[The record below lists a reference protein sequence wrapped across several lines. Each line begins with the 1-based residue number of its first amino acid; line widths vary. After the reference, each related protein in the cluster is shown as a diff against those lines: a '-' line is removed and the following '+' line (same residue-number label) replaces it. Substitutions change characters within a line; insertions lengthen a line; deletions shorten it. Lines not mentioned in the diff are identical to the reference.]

1 METNADRLKIAVV
14 GGGVA
19 GISASWLLSSRH
31 DVTLIEA
38 DDRIGGHT
46 NTITVDEGSSTVPVD
61 TGFIV
66 CNKRNY
72 PNFYRLLDEWGI
84 ERRDSDMSF
93 GFSCERSGFGYV
105 GPSLREFSRYRKN
118 LFNPRFLSLFF
129 SRRRFA
135 RKAMASLSRGDLG
148 NTSLGSYLDAIGMDD
163 FFVHNYL
170 IPLAAS
176 VWSSPDK
183 DMLEFPAETFLRFF
197 HNHGMIQ
204 VHDIPQ
210 WQTVVGGSRAYVDRF
225 IELFPG
231 TIMKNSPVQSVRR
244 IDNGVVVDVQG
255 GAVMGFDHVVLATH
269 ADLSLGMLA
278 DPSSEELSA
287 LGSWRYHHSSV
298 VLHSDASVMPA
309 DRRLWASWNYRR
321 PAGAEPG
328 DPVPITYCMNRLQGL
343 GGKRDYLVSLNL
355 QKPVHPDS
363 VIYSVDYSHPAYTPT
378 SLQSQHAIKKL
389 DGARNTHFCGS
400 YMGYGFHEDAV
411 ASAFEVARRLEC
423 VQ

>member
-19 GISASWLLSSRH
+19 GISAAWLLSSRH

-46 NTITVDEGSSTVPVD
+46 NTIMVDEGSAQVPVD

-84 ERRDSDMSF
+84 DRRDSDMSF
-93 GFSCERSGFGYV
+93 GFSCEESGFGYV
-105 GPSLREFSRYRKN
+105 GPSLREFARYRRN
-118 LFNPRFLSLFF
+118 LIKPRFLGLLWSQ
-129 SRRRFA
+129 RRFA
-135 RKAMASLSRGDLG
+135 RAALASLDRRDLG
-148 NTSLGSYLDAIGMDD
+148 DMSLGSYLESKGMDD

-176 VWSSPDK
+176 VWSSPDR

-204 VHDIPQ
+204 VRDIPK

-225 IELFPG
+225 IELFTG
-231 TIMKNSPVQSVRR
+231 TVLTSTPVESVRR
-244 IDNGVVVDVQG
+244 TDGGVVVDVRG
-255 GAVMGFDHVVLATH
+255 GSGMSFDHVVLATH
-269 ADLSLGMLA
+269 ADLSLGILA
-278 DPSSEELSA
+278 DPTAGERSA
-287 LGSWRYHHSSV
+287 LESWRYHHSSV

-321 PAGAEPG
+321 PIGAAPG
-328 DPVPITYCMNRLQGL
+328 DPVPITYSMNRLQGL
-343 GGKRDYLVSLNL
+343 DDRRDYLVSLNL
-355 QKPVHPDS
+355 QKPVREET
-363 VIYSVDYSHPAYTPT
+363 VIYEVDYTHPAYTPA
-378 SLQSQHAIKKL
+378 SLESQRAIREL
-389 DGARNTHFCGS
+389 DGDRNTHFCGA

-411 ASAFEVARRLEC
+411 ASAFEVARRFEC
-423 VQ
+423 VE